1 MKKILLMGNPNV
13 GKSVFFNRLTGANV
27 IESNYP
33 GTTVDYA
40 KGYMKVSSEWHN
52 EACSK
57 CAIKRAEREEG
68 TEDFEIIDV
77 PGTFSLEP
85 KDKAEEVAVKMLE
98 EEKGALV
105 ICVVDASKIERGLYL
120 TLEIIERGYP
130 VVLALNMWDVAEDK
144 NMQIDIKKLKSILNI
159 PVIPTIAIS
168 GKGFKEV
175 VLSLKEVT
183 SVGIKEI
190 MEKVRKIK

>member
-33 GTTVDYA
+33 GTTVDYT
-40 KGYMKVSSEWHN
+40 KGYMKGAN
-52 EACSK
+52 K
-57 CAIKRAEREEG
+57 
-68 TEDFEIIDV
+68 DFEIIDV

-98 EEKGALV
+98 EERGALV
-105 ICVVDASKIERGLYL
+105 ICVIDASKIERGLYL
-120 TLEIIERGYP
+120 ALEIIERGYP
-130 VVLALNMWDVAEDK
+130 VIIALNMWDVAEDK
-144 NMQIDIKKLKSILNI
+144 NIQIDIEKLKSILNI
-159 PVIPTIAIS
+159 PVVPTIAIS

-175 VLSLKEVT
+175 VLSLKKAA
-183 SVGIKEI
+183 SVGVNEITERVGEIK
-190 MEKVRKIK
+190 

>member
-33 GTTVDYA
+33 GTTVDYT
-40 KGYMKVSSEWHN
+40 KGYIKGD
-52 EACSK
+52 SK
-57 CAIKRAEREEG
+57 
-68 TEDFEIIDV
+68 DFEIIDV

-105 ICVVDASKIERGLYL
+105 ICVIDASKIERGLYL
-120 TLEIIERGYP
+120 VLEIVERGYP
-130 VVLALNMWDVAEDK
+130 VVVALNMWDVAEDK
-144 NMQIDIKKLKSILNI
+144 NIQIDIEKLKSILNI
-159 PVIPTIAIS
+159 PVVPTIAIS

-175 VLSLKEVT
+175 VLSLKKAA
-183 SVGIKEI
+183 SVGVNEITERVGEIK
-190 MEKVRKIK
+190 

>member
-40 KGYMKVSSEWHN
+40 KGYMKV
-52 EACSK
+52 
-57 CAIKRAEREEG
+57 G

-85 KDKAEEVAVKMLE
+85 KDKAEEIAVKMLE
-98 EEKGALV
+98 EEKGSLV

-144 NMQIDIKKLKSILNI
+144 NMQIDIEKLKSILNI
-159 PVIPTIAIS
+159 PVVPTIAIS

-175 VLSLKEVT
+175 VFS
-183 SVGIKEI
+183 IKKAALVRVNEI
-190 MEKVRKIK
+190 IEKMGEIK

>member
-33 GTTVDYA
+33 GTTVDYT
-40 KGYMKVSSEWHN
+40 KGYMKGIN
-52 EACSK
+52 
-57 CAIKRAEREEG
+57 
-68 TEDFEIIDV
+68 EDFEIIDV

-98 EEKGALV
+98 EEKEALV

-130 VVLALNMWDVAEDK
+130 VVVALNMWDVAEDK
-144 NMQIDIKKLKSILNI
+144 NIQIDIEKLKSILNI
-159 PVIPTIAIS
+159 PVVPTIAIS

-175 VLSLKEVT
+175 VLSLKKAA
-183 SVGIKEI
+183 SVGANEITERLGEIK
-190 MEKVRKIK
+190 

>member
-40 KGYMKVSSEWHN
+40 KGYMKVS
-52 EACSK
+52 
-57 CAIKRAEREEG
+57 

-85 KDKAEEVAVKMLE
+85 KDKAEEIAVKMLE

-105 ICVVDASKIERGLYL
+105 ICVIDASKIERGLYL
-120 TLEIIERGYP
+120 ALEIIERGYP

-144 NMQIDIKKLKSILNI
+144 NMQIDVEKLKSILNI
-159 PVIPTIAIS
+159 PVVPTIAIS

-175 VLSLKEVT
+175 VLS
-183 SVGIKEI
+183 IKKAALVRVNEI
-190 MEKVRKIK
+190 MEKVGEIK

>member
-40 KGYMKVSSEWHN
+40 KGYMKVS
-52 EACSK
+52 
-57 CAIKRAEREEG
+57 

-85 KDKAEEVAVKMLE
+85 KDKAEEIAVKMLE
-98 EEKGALV
+98 EEKGALA
-105 ICVVDASKIERGLYL
+105 ICVIDASKIERGLYL
-120 TLEIIERGYP
+120 ALEIIERGYP

-144 NMQIDIKKLKSILNI
+144 NMQIDVEKLKSILNI
-159 PVIPTIAIS
+159 PVVPTIAIS

-175 VLSLKEVT
+175 VLSIKKAAL
-183 SVGIKEI
+183 VGVNEI
-190 MEKVRKIK
+190 MEKVGEMK